1 MTTMATTRMSSK
13 GQVVIPEAV
22 RKRLRL
28 EAGTQFV
35 VVGKNDVVILKT
47 VQTPS
52 MRDFDALIT
61 EARRQARAMGL
72 SSSCIDRAVARV
84 RGRKQRVAKNPSK
97 QRSKNATATF

>member
-1 MTTMATTRMSSK
+1 MATMATTRMSSK

-52 MRDFDALIT
+52 MRDFDASSARLAGRR
-61 EARRQARAMGL
+61 ARRGCGVPTSAML
-72 SSSCIDRAVARV
+72 WRE
-84 RGRKQRVAKNPSK
+84 
-97 QRSKNATATF
+97 

>member
-61 EARRQARAMGL
+61 EARRQARDAGMRRSDIRHAL
-72 SSSCIDRAVARV
+72 ARV
-84 RGRKQRVAKNPSK
+84 RDRK
-97 QRSKNATATF
+97 

>member
-1 MTTMATTRMSSK
+1 MATMATTRMSSK

-52 MRDFDALIT
+52 MRDFDALIS
-61 EARRQARAMGL
+61 EARRQARAADL
-72 SSSCIDRAVARV
+72 KRSSIARAVARV
-84 RGRKQRVAKNPSK
+84 RGRK
-97 QRSKNATATF
+97 